1 MRMKGQGATEYLL
14 ILAAV
19 LVVVAVA
26 VYYVTRAP
34 GAPTIIVSVRL
45 KPTDNTVWL
54 RGETGCSTVATWS
67 FEYKGGTVTTW
78 QTATGKIGPGEE
90 IQLTELT
97 NAVKLGDTV
106 TIRYDTTVKD
116 LTVQQY

>member
-1 MRMKGQGATEYLL
+1 MKVKGQGATEYLL

-34 GAPTIIVSVRL
+34 GAPTIIVSVKL
-45 KPTDNTVWL
+45 KTTDNTVWL
-54 RGETGCSTVATWS
+54 RGETGCSTVASWT
-67 FEYKGGTVTTW
+67 FKYKGGTVTDW

-90 IQLTELT
+90 IQLTALT
-97 NAVKLGDTV
+97 NVVKLGDTV
-106 TIRYDTTVKD
+106 TISYDTTVKD